1 MAKIWE
7 IHYTTFSGTFG
18 NEPQDTVGSGHLTV
32 VGSAPVDLEPLPSF
46 NVRRGVS
53 FPRDG
58 ILQAYDY
65 DSVDEAKFQSGAYGV
80 SGRRSFVM
88 WMYKSGS
95 GDTNGSLWGEGDTSF
110 TRSGLKMQG
119 ANLNLV
125 INNNFIYDS
134 SSGFGS
140 SQWHCIVVTI
150 DPFASPSSDRVKL
163 FLNNVQIANTSALPT
178 SSYSTARIGDLSTSR
193 ESNAILGYTATYDH
207 ILSESEIEDIYNSFL
222 VDSNDPA
229 NFPYAEV
236 SGKVFDPEGSP
247 LGDADVIA
255 FKPSTSEIVASDT
268 TTTGGNYTLQFESAG
283 VFKVT
288 ASKPGVLGGRVVE
301 TVVSGG
307 NVTFVTS

>member
-7 IHYTTFSGTFG
+7 IHYTTFSGTFN

-32 VGSAPVDLEPLPSF
+32 VGSQPVAIEPLPSF
-46 NVRRGVS
+46 NVRRGVQ

-58 ILQAYDY
+58 INQGYDY
-65 DSVDEAKFQSGAYGV
+65 NSVDEAKFQTGAYGL

-88 WMYKSGS
+88 WMYKGGS

-110 TRSGLKMQG
+110 TRSGLKMQDAG
-119 ANLNLV
+119 LNLV

-134 SSGFGS
+134 SAGFGN

-150 DPFASPSSDRVKL
+150 DPFASPTSDRVKL
-163 FLNNVQIANTSALPT
+163 FLNNVQVANTSALPT
-178 SSYSTARIGDLSTSR
+178 SAYGTPRIGDLSGSR
-193 ESNAILGYTATYDH
+193 EANAIIGYTATYDH
-207 ILSESEIEDIYNSFL
+207 ILNDAEIEQIYNSFL
-222 VDSNDPA
+222 VDSNDPV

-236 SGKVFDPEGSP
+236 SGKVFDAGGSP
-247 LGDADVIA
+247 LGSADVIA
-255 FKPSTSEIVASDT
+255 FDSATDQIVASDT
-268 TTTGGNYTLQFESAG
+268 TTTGGDYTLQFESAG

-288 ASKPGVLGGRVVE
+288 ASKPGVLGGKIVE

-307 NVTFVTS
+307 TVSFVTS